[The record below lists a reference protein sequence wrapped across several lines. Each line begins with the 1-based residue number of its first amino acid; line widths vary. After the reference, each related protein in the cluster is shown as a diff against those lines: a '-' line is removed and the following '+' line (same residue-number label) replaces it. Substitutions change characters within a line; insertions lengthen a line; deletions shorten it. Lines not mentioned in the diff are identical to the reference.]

1 MRLGVVPPGQ
11 FLPMKR
17 SVVKIDSR
25 NAAPRAL
32 RGNRPAPFPIV
43 GIGASA
49 GGLEAF
55 SELLR
60 QLPVKTGMAFVLVQ
74 HLDPKHSSELKE
86 ILGRTTEIPVAEVR
100 DGTVVRPDHIYV
112 IPPDTVMSIKGGILR
127 LGARVLMRGQ
137 HLPIDHFLRSLAED
151 SADRAISVI
160 LSGTASD
167 GTEGSR
173 VVKAAGGI
181 TFAQD
186 EKSARYGGMPQ
197 SAANTGCVDFVLPP
211 SAIAHE
217 LARVGQHP
225 YLAPTAAAKPELTI
239 ANGDQM
245 ETLLSLLR
253 VSSGVDFTHYKHTT
267 LQRRIKRR
275 MVVHKLEKVT
285 DYVRFIRSK
294 PGELDELY
302 KDILIHVTS
311 FFRDPDAFE
320 ALHKHVFR
328 HLFQDNR
335 AGTVRVWVPGCS
347 TGEEVY
353 SLAMAMLEYI
363 WLETKKTARPTLG
376 SVPFQIFATDISEAS
391 LDRARAGIY
400 SVAAVANMSPERL
413 RRFFVKLDTGYQI
426 NKSVREMCI
435 FARQNVAKDPPF
447 SNLDLISCRNLLI
460 YLGAVLQKRVI
471 PTLHY
476 ALKPDRYLMLGGS
489 ETLGIFAEYF
499 SPLDKK
505 NRIFQKK
512 KSVSRLSTY
521 FNGVEYGIRRVEN
534 TKPTREPEVAF
545 TVEKAAD
552 RVLFNRFVPASI
564 VVNEEMEIVHF
575 RGKTGPYLEPASGH
589 PTFNLVKMAREG
601 LLVDLRAALTR
612 AQKDGAPVRKE
623 GVTIRSNGDLREVH
637 LEVTPIRAEGSPE
650 RFYLIVFQD
659 APVSKSLDER
669 KGSKKSS
676 PEKNISGRE
685 KERWQRETNQ
695 LREQLQGLIEDH
707 ETVTE
712 EFKAANEE
720 VMSAN
725 EELQS
730 TNEELETAKEELQ
743 STNEELTTLNE
754 ELQNRNAELSL
765 ANNDLLNLLDNV
777 SIPVVIVGNDLHIRH
792 FTPPAQKLLNL
803 LPGDIGRRLNEIRPN
818 LDLQDMGTL
827 ARETIDTM
835 VAHELEVRESG
846 NGKWH
851 LMRVRPYKTWDNKIE
866 GAVVSFQDIDVLK
879 RNAEQAQVF
888 ADAISETAREAILV
902 LDANLRVTHAN
913 PAFYRNFGVSRTDT
927 ESRAIYDL
935 GDGQWNIPK
944 LRELLEH
951 ILPNNGLVEDF
962 EVRHDFP
969 HLGSRVMMLNARR
982 IEPQAGRQLILLHI
996 EDVTGKKLN

>member
-1 MRLGVVPPGQ
+1 
-11 FLPMKR
+11 
-17 SVVKIDSR
+17 
-25 NAAPRAL
+25 
-32 RGNRPAPFPIV
+32 
-43 GIGASA
+43 
-49 GGLEAF
+49 LEAF

-60 QLPVKTGMAFVLVQ
+60 HLPAKTGMAFVLVQ
-74 HLDPKHSSELKE
+74 HLDPKHSSDLRE
-86 ILGRTTEIPVAEVR
+86 ILSRTTEIPVIEVK
-100 DGTVVRPDHIYV
+100 DGTVVYPDQIYV
-112 IPPDTVMSIKGGILR
+112 IPPDKVMSIKRGILQ
-127 LGARVLMRGQ
+127 LGARVLTRGQ
-137 HLPIDHFLRSLAED
+137 HLPIDHFLGSLAED
-151 SADRAISVI
+151 RGDRAISVI
-160 LSGTASD
+160 LSGAASD
-167 GTEGSR
+167 GTQGSR
-173 VVKAAGGI
+173 AIKAAGGI

-186 EKSARYGGMPQ
+186 EGSARYGSMPQ
-197 SAANTGCVDFVLPP
+197 NAVQTGCVDFVLAPA
-211 SAIAHE
+211 AIADE
-217 LARVGQHP
+217 LARIGKHP
-225 YLAPTAAAKPELTI
+225 YIVPSGAEKPDRPI
-239 ANGDQM
+239 ASGDEM

-253 VSSGVDFTHYKHTT
+253 VASGVDFTHYKHTT

-275 MVVHKLEKVT
+275 MVLHKLENVA
-285 DYVRFIRSK
+285 DYVRYIKSK

-320 ALHKHVFR
+320 GLSKHVFPN
-328 HLFQDNR
+328 LFKDEK

-363 WLETKKTARPTLG
+363 WLETKKTARTTPG
-376 SVPFQIFATDISEAS
+376 SVPFQIFATDISESS

-400 SVAAVANMSPERL
+400 PLAAVAEISPDRL
-413 RRFFVKLDTGYQI
+413 RRFFVKLDAGYQI

-476 ALKPDRYLMLGGS
+476 ALKADRYLLLGGAES
-489 ETLGIFAEYF
+489 LGVFGEYF
-499 SPLDKK
+499 SAVDKK

-512 KSVSRLSTY
+512 RSANRLSTY
-521 FNGVEYGIRRVEN
+521 FNGVEYGIRQVEN
-534 TKPTREPEVAF
+534 SKVVREVDSSLS
-545 TVEKAAD
+545 VEKAAD
-552 RVLFNRFVPASI
+552 RVLFNRFVPAAI
-564 VVNEEMEIVHF
+564 VVNDDMEIVQF

-601 LLVDLRAALTR
+601 LLVDLRAALSKAR
-612 AQKDGAPVRKE
+612 KEGVPVRKE
-623 GVTIRSNGDLREVH
+623 GVIIQSNGGAREVH
-637 LEVTPIRAEGSPE
+637 LEVTPIRVEGSPE
-650 RFYLIVFQD
+650 RYCLIVFQD
-659 APVSKSLDER
+659 ASASRPAAEGKRGKKVLPGKQLGARER
-669 KGSKKSS
+669 
-676 PEKNISGRE
+676 
-685 KERWQRETNQ
+685 ERWQRETNQ

-712 EFKAANEE
+712 EFKASNEE

-777 SIPVVIVGNDLHIRH
+777 SIAVVIVGNDLHIRH

-803 LPGDIGRRLNEIRPN
+803 LPGDIGRGLNEIRPN
-818 LDLQDMGTL
+818 LDLQDLGAL

-835 VAHELEVRESG
+835 AAHELEVRE
-846 NGKWH
+846 NGTGRWH

-879 RNAEQAQVF
+879 RSAEQARVL

-902 LDANLRVTHAN
+902 LDGSLHVTNAN
-913 PAFYRNFGVSRTDT
+913 PAFYRNFGVSREET
-927 ESRAIYDL
+927 ENRAIYDL
-935 GDGQWNIPK
+935 GQGQWNIPK
-944 LRELLEH
+944 LRELLERV
-951 ILPNNGLVEDF
+951 LPNNGLVEDF

-969 HLGSRVMMLNARR
+969 RLGPRVMILNARR
-982 IEPQAGRQLILLHI
+982 IEPEPGRLLILLHI
-996 EDVTGKKLN
+996 EDATRKKAN

>member
-1 MRLGVVPPGQ
+1 MSPWQTKIHPQTMRLGVASAGS
-11 FLPMKR
+11 FLLMKR

-25 NAAPRAL
+25 NAADRAL

-60 QLPVKTGMAFVLVQ
+60 RLPETTGMAFVLVQ
-74 HLDPKHSSELKE
+74 HLDPKHSSELGE
-86 ILGRTTEIPVAEVR
+86 ILARTTEIPVSEVN

-112 IPPDTVMSIKGGILR
+112 IPPDTVMTIKGGTLR
-127 LGARVLMRGQ
+127 LGARILTRGQ

-167 GTEGSR
+167 GSEGSR
-173 VVKAAGGI
+173 AIKAAGGI

-186 EKSARYGGMPQ
+186 EESAKYGGMPQ
-197 SAANTGCVDFVLPP
+197 SAVKTGCVDFVLPP

-225 YLAPTAAAKPELTI
+225 YLAPDASEKPELAI
-239 ANGDQM
+239 ANGNQM

-253 VSSGVDFTHYKHTT
+253 VASGVDFTYYKPTT

-275 MVVHKLEKVT
+275 MVLHKLEKVA
-285 DYVRFIRSK
+285 DYVRYIKVK

-320 ALHKHVFR
+320 ALRRHVFPN
-328 HLFQDNR
+328 LFHDSK

-363 WLETKKTARPTLG
+363 WLETQKTARPTPG
-376 SVPFQIFATDISEAS
+376 SVPFQIFATDISESS

-400 SVAAVANMSPERL
+400 SSAAVAEISPERL
-413 RRFFVKLDTGYQI
+413 RRFFVRLDAGYQI

-447 SNLDLISCRNLLI
+447 SNLDLITCRNLLI

-489 ETLGIFAEYF
+489 ESLGTFSEYF
-499 SPLDKK
+499 LPLDKK

-534 TKPTREPEVAF
+534 TKVARESETVL

-589 PTFNLVKMAREG
+589 PTFSLVKMAREG
-601 LLVDLRAALTR
+601 LLVDLRSALAK
-612 AQKDGAPVRKE
+612 AQKERAPVRKA
-623 GVTIRSNGDLREVH
+623 GVYIQSNGGTREVN
-637 LEVTPIRAEGSPE
+637 LEITPIRVEGSPE
-650 RFYLIVFQD
+650 HFCLIVFQD
-659 APVSKSLDER
+659 APVSESLGEHKGGKKASSGKSV
-669 KGSKKSS
+669 SV
-676 PEKNISGRE
+676 RE
-685 KERWQRETNQ
+685 KERLQREANQ
-695 LREQLQGLIEDH
+695 LRDQLRGLIEDH

-712 EFKAANEE
+712 EFKAA
-720 VMSAN
+720 
-725 EELQS
+725 
-730 TNEELETAKEELQ
+730 T
-743 STNEELTTLNE
+743 
-754 ELQNRNAELSL
+754 
-765 ANNDLLNLLDNV
+765 
-777 SIPVVIVGNDLHIRH
+777 
-792 FTPPAQKLLNL
+792 
-803 LPGDIGRRLNEIRPN
+803 
-818 LDLQDMGTL
+818 
-827 ARETIDTM
+827 
-835 VAHELEVRESG
+835 
-846 NGKWH
+846 
-851 LMRVRPYKTWDNKIE
+851 
-866 GAVVSFQDIDVLK
+866 K
-879 RNAEQAQVF
+879 R
-888 ADAISETAREAILV
+888 
-902 LDANLRVTHAN
+902 
-913 PAFYRNFGVSRTDT
+913 
-927 ESRAIYDL
+927 
-935 GDGQWNIPK
+935 
-944 LRELLEH
+944 
-951 ILPNNGLVEDF
+951 
-962 EVRHDFP
+962 
-969 HLGSRVMMLNARR
+969 
-982 IEPQAGRQLILLHI
+982 
-996 EDVTGKKLN
+996 

>member
-1 MRLGVVPPGQ
+1 MRG
-11 FLPMKR
+11 
-17 SVVKIDSR
+17 SVVKMKSR
-25 NAAPRAL
+25 NPASPAI

-60 QLPVKTGMAFVLVQ
+60 QLPLKTGMAFVLVQ
-74 HLDPKHSSELKE
+74 HLDPKHSSDLRE
-86 ILGRTTEIPVAEVR
+86 ILARTTKIPVAEVT
-100 DGTVVRPDHIYV
+100 DGLVVRPDNIYV
-112 IPPDTVMSIKGGILR
+112 IPPNTVMVIKGGVLR
-127 LGARVLMRGQ
+127 LSARLLTHGQ

-151 SADRAISVI
+151 SADRSISVI

-173 VVKAAGGI
+173 AIKASGGI

-186 EKSARYGGMPQ
+186 EQSAKYGGMPQ
-197 SAANTGCVDFVLPP
+197 SAVNTGCVDFVLPP
-211 SAIAHE
+211 STIAHE

-225 YLAPTAAAKPELTI
+225 YLAPAATEKPELTI
-239 ANGDQM
+239 APGNQM

-253 VSSGVDFTHYKHTT
+253 VASGVDFTHYKHTT

-275 MVVHKLEKVT
+275 MVLHKLERVG
-285 DYVRFIRSK
+285 DYVRFIKSK

-311 FFRDPDAFE
+311 FFRDLEAFE
-320 ALHKHVFR
+320 ALRKHVFPN
-328 HLFQDNR
+328 LFQDNK
-335 AGTVRVWVPGCS
+335 AGTIRVWVPGCS

-363 WLETKKTARPTLG
+363 WLETQKTARPVPG
-376 SVPFQIFATDISEAS
+376 SVPFQIFATDISEGS
-391 LDRARAGIY
+391 LDRARAGVY
-400 SVAAVANMSPERL
+400 SQAAVAEIPPERL
-413 RRFFVKLDTGYQI
+413 RRFFVKLDGGYQI

-435 FARQNVAKDPPF
+435 FPRQNVAKDPPF
-447 SNLDLISCRNLLI
+447 SNLDLITCRNLLI

-471 PTLHY
+471 PTFHY
-476 ALKPDRYLMLGGS
+476 ALKPDGYLMLGGA
-489 ETLGIFAEYF
+489 ETLGSFAEYF
-499 SPLDKK
+499 SPVNKK
-505 NRIFQKK
+505 HRIFQKK
-512 KSVSRLSTY
+512 KSVNRLATY
-521 FNGVEYGIRRVEN
+521 FSGVEYGIRRVEDN
-534 TKPTREPEVAF
+534 RVPREQEVGS
-545 TVEKAAD
+545 TVEKAGGSSRRPD
-552 RVLFNRFVPASI
+552 QGPQ
-564 VVNEEMEIVHF
+564 
-575 RGKTGPYLEPASGH
+575 GKGARSEGGSNHPNKRRNTGSEPGGH
-589 PTFNLVKMAREG
+589 PLRGEG
-601 LLVDLRAALTR
+601 M
-612 AQKDGAPVRKE
+612 
-623 GVTIRSNGDLREVH
+623 
-637 LEVTPIRAEGSPE
+637 PE
-650 RFYLIVFQD
+650 HFYLVVFQD
-659 APVSKSLDER
+659 APVSEPVKGR
-669 KGSKKSS
+669 KGSKRASASKSAS
-676 PEKNISGRE
+676 ARE
-685 KERWQRETNQ
+685 NERLKREANQ
-695 LREQLQGLIEDH
+695 LREQLQGLIEDY

-712 EFKAANEE
+712 EFKASNEE

-754 ELQNRNAELSL
+754 ELQHRNAELSL

-777 SIPVVIVGNDLHIRH
+777 SIPVVIVDNNLHIRH

-818 LDLQDMGTL
+818 LGVHDLGTM

-835 VAHELEVRESG
+835 STQELEVRASG

-866 GAVVSFQDIDVLK
+866 GAVVSFQDIDAFK
-879 RNAEQAQVF
+879 RNLEQAKLY

-902 LDANLRVTHAN
+902 LDSNLRVTNAN
-913 PAFYRNFGVSRTDT
+913 PAFYRNFGVSREET
-927 ESRAIYDL
+927 ENRAIYDL

-944 LRELLEH
+944 LRELLER
-951 ILPNNGLVEDF
+951 ILPNNGSVEDF

-969 HLGSRVMMLNARR
+969 HLGTRVMMLNARR
-982 IEPQAGRQLILLHI
+982 IEPQPGRQLILLHI
-996 EDVTGKKLN
+996 EDATGKKLT